1 MSTVILCS
9 GNYAKTPYYIAE
21 EDLHLYSVEEL
32 CYYLYKNAFMLQED
46 FFGDALLSWISQELG
61 LSQWADALKEHR
73 GKEDV
78 LFHSIEYLFLMTGY
92 FGREECEKVHRILQD
107 GSRLSVQERKKLRAD
122 AYCKRQRYV
131 MAIAEYEEILKTCS
145 KEDVKLRARLYHNMG
160 VCLAGMFVFDR
171 AADCFKKA
179 FHAYPNTES
188 YVQLLAALKLGCS
201 QTEYLSYLAEHPE
214 SYEDSLEVEARLK
227 RMEQDWDNLAMPD
240 VVDRLVEEEQVTH
253 YEAVSRLLRQAKE
266 EYTNMVSKG

>member
-92 FGREECEKVHRILQD
+92 FGRDECEKVHRIL
-107 GSRLSVQERKKLRAD
+107 
-122 AYCKRQRYV
+122 Y
-131 MAIAEYEEILKTCS
+131 YEKIWRWKPPKTGG
-145 KEDVKLRARLYHNMG
+145 KNYG
-160 VCLAGMFVFDR
+160 
-171 AADCFKKA
+171 
-179 FHAYPNTES
+179 Y
-188 YVQLLAALKLGCS
+188 
-201 QTEYLSYLAEHPE
+201 
-214 SYEDSLEVEARLK
+214 
-227 RMEQDWDNLAMPD
+227 
-240 VVDRLVEEEQVTH
+240 
-253 YEAVSRLLRQAKE
+253 
-266 EYTNMVSKG
+266 

>member
-21 EDLHLYSVEEL
+21 EELHLYSVEEL
-32 CYYLYKNAFMLQED
+32 CYYLYKNAFMLRED
-46 FFGDALLSWISQELG
+46 FFEDSLLAWIGQELG
-61 LSQWADALKEHR
+61 LLRWAEELKQYR
-73 GKEDV
+73 DKEEV

-92 FGREECEKVHRILQD
+92 FGKEECEKVHRVLQD

-131 MAIAEYEEILKTCS
+131 LAIAEYEEILKGCPE
-145 KEDVKLRARLYHNMG
+145 EDVKLKARLYHNMG

-188 YVQLLAALKLGCS
+188 YVQLLAALKLGYS

-227 RMEQDWDNLAMPD
+227 RMEQDWERLADTD
-240 VVDRLVEEEQVTH
+240 VVDRVVNEEQVTH
-253 YEAVSRLLRQAKE
+253 YEAVSYLLKQAKE